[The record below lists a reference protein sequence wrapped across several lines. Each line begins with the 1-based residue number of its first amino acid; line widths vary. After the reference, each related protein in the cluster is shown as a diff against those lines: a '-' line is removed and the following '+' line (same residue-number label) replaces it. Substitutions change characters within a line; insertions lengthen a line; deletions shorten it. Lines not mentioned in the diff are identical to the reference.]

1 VRIRQN
7 SPHQASSSEIGTHR
21 EHRTSTAISTC
32 FGRVNFAIVTQNLV
46 WVWVLVKH
54 LKGSQDRERN
64 CRYINNECPC
74 QMTFDL
80 NLLLLVSTSSI
91 QQDIFSQLVGS
102 RYTCCSIH
110 TDKEFQYLLFS
121 DQSTPSST
129 TATTSSL
136 APNPTI
142 HNPSFSHDRYS
153 SYRINTRLSRYT
165 TNQKTP
171 PS

>member
-1 VRIRQN
+1 MRIRQN

-64 CRYINNECPC
+64 CRYINNDCPC

-121 DQSTPSST
+121 DQSTLPPRPPRPPPSHRILLYITLPSLT
-129 TATTSSL
+129 TAT
-136 APNPTI
+136 
-142 HNPSFSHDRYS
+142 
-153 SYRINTRLSRYT
+153 
-165 TNQKTP
+165 P
-171 PS
+171 PIE